1 MALILLIITLLVQV
15 GVFMAGTG
23 NAFVI
28 QRDDLQLLFDV
39 VIARG
44 YMPVG
49 PTVRDG
55 AIVYDELCCVQD
67 LPEGWTEEQDAG
79 IYRLK
84 CRNDKSLFG
93 FNNGPHSWKQYLF
106 PPRTKLWEGTKSE
119 DGGFT
124 VNEAE
129 DTKKPFAF
137 IAVRSC
143 DLHAIEVQDK
153 LFMSKYHP
161 DPLYTGRRTKGLII
175 VVNCGQA
182 AKTCFCTSMNTGPRA
197 QGGYDLALTEILD
210 GDDHYFV
217 ADPGSP
223 NGLSLLAD
231 IPHTKASREHIVA
244 ADKCTARAQAQMGRK
259 IDITD
264 IKELLY
270 RNYSNQ
276 RWDALEQRC
285 LACGNCTMACPT
297 CFCSKVEDVTD
308 LTGNH
313 AERWREWDSC
323 FTMDFSYIH
332 GGSVRPT
339 TRSRY
344 RQWLVHKLATW
355 LEQFGTSGCVGC
367 GRCITWCPVGIDLTE
382 EVRLI
387 RESEK
392 GKEAPDG

>member
-1 MALILLIITLLVQV
+1 MTT
-15 GVFMAGTG
+15 TG
-23 NAFVI
+23 NPFVI
-28 QRDDLQLLFDV
+28 KRDDLQALFDA

-44 YMPVG
+44 YVPVG
-49 PTVRDG
+49 PTVREG
-55 AIVYDELCCVQD
+55 VIAYDELRHVQD
-67 LPEGWTEEQDAG
+67 LPEGWTEDQDAG
-79 IYRLK
+79 AYRLK
-84 CRNDKSLFG
+84 RRDDRALFG
-93 FNNGPHSWKQYLF
+93 FNNGPHSWKKYLF
-106 PPRTKLWEGTKSE
+106 PPKAKLWEGNRTA

-124 VNEAE
+124 VHEAE
-129 DTKKPFAF
+129 DTEKPFAF
-137 IAVRSC
+137 IGVRAC

-153 LFMSKYHP
+153 VFMNERHP
-161 DPLYTGRRTKGLII
+161 DPLYAGRRGKALVI

-197 QGGYDLALTEILD
+197 EGGYDLALTEILD

-217 ADPGSP
+217 AEPDSTDGAA
-223 NGLSLLAD
+223 LLAN
-231 IPHTKASREHIVA
+231 IPHTVA
-244 ADKCTARAQAQMGRK
+244 DIDDIAAAKKCTKRAEEQMGRK
-259 IDITD
+259 IDISD
-264 IKELLY
+264 IKDLLY
-270 RNYSNQ
+270 RNYDNK
-276 RWDALEQRC
+276 RWEALEKRC

-323 FTMDFSYIH
+323 FTMDFSQLH

-339 TRSRY
+339 IRSRY

-355 LEQFGTSGCVGC
+355 LDQFGTSGCVGC

-387 RESEK
+387 RESET
-392 GKEAPDG
+392 GEEAGDG

>member
-1 MALILLIITLLVQV
+1 MTD
-15 GVFMAGTG
+15 TDK
-23 NAFVI
+23 AFVI
-28 QRDDLQLLFDV
+28 KRDDLQSLFDV

-49 PTVRDG
+49 PTVREG
-55 AIVYDELCCVQD
+55 AIVYDELRRVQD
-67 LPEGWTEEQDAG
+67 LPEGWAEDQDAG
-79 IYRLK
+79 TYRLK
-84 CRNDKSLFG
+84 RRDDKALFG
-93 FNNGPHSWKQYLF
+93 FNNGPHSWKKYLF
-106 PPRTKLWEGTKSE
+106 PPRAKLWEGEKTE
-119 DGGFT
+119 NGGFT

-129 DTKKPFAF
+129 DTQNPFAF
-137 IAVRSC
+137 IGVRSC
-143 DLHAIEVQDK
+143 DLHAMQVQDRV
-153 LFMSKYHP
+153 FMNEKYP
-161 DPLYTGRRTKGLII
+161 DPLYSRRREQALVI

-210 GDDHYFV
+210 GDDHYFL
-217 ADPGSP
+217 AEPGSTD
-223 NGLSLLAD
+223 GFSLLAE
-231 IPHTKASREHIVA
+231 IPHTEAGNDNVA
-244 ADKCTARAQAQMGRK
+244 AAGECTKRAEEQMGRK
-259 IDITD
+259 IDISD

-270 RNYSNQ
+270 RNYNNE
-276 RWDALEQRC
+276 RWDALEKRC

-308 LTGNH
+308 LTGDH

-344 RQWLVHKLATW
+344 RQWLVHKLGTW
-355 LEQFGTSGCVGC
+355 LDQFGTSGCVGC
-367 GRCITWCPVGIDLTE
+367 GRCIIWCPVGIDLTE

-387 RESEK
+387 RDSEK
-392 GKEAPDG
+392 DKETANG

>member
-1 MALILLIITLLVQV
+1 MADTDTAFIIE
-15 GVFMAGTG
+15 
-23 NAFVI
+23 
-28 QRDDLQLLFDV
+28 RDDLQALFDLL
-39 VIARG
+39 IERG
-44 YMPVG
+44 YAPVG

-55 AIVYDELCCVQD
+55 AIVYDELRGVGD
-67 LPEGWTEEQDAG
+67 LPEGWTEDQDAG
-79 IYRLK
+79 TYRLK
-84 CRNDKSLFG
+84 RRDDMALFG
-93 FNNGPHSWKQYLF
+93 FNNGPHSWKKYLF
-106 PPRTKLWEGTKSE
+106 PPRAKVWEGERAE

-124 VNEAE
+124 VREAE
-129 DTKKPFAF
+129 DTQKPFAF
-137 IAVRSC
+137 IGVRSC
-143 DLHAIEVQDK
+143 DLHAIQVQDRV
-153 LFMSKYHP
+153 FMNENHP
-161 DPLYTGRRTKGLII
+161 DPLYTRRREKALVI

-197 QGGYDLALTEILD
+197 ERGFDLALTEILD

-217 ADPGSP
+217 AEPGSTD
-223 NGLSLLAD
+223 GFSLLAE
-231 IPHTKASREHIVA
+231 IPHTEADRDNIA
-244 ADKCTARAQAQMGRK
+244 AARNSTKRAEEQMGRK
-259 IDITD
+259 IDISD

-270 RNYSNQ
+270 RNYDNE
-276 RWDALEQRC
+276 RWDALEKRC

-308 LTGNH
+308 LTGDH

-355 LEQFGTSGCVGC
+355 LDQFGTSGCVGC

-392 GKEAPDG
+392 DKETAHG

>member
-1 MALILLIITLLVQV
+1 MTKADK
-15 GVFMAGTG
+15 
-23 NAFVI
+23 AFVI
-28 QRDDLQLLFDV
+28 KRNDLQTLFGV
-39 VIARG
+39 LIERG
-44 YMPVG
+44 YVPVG

-55 AIVYDELCCVQD
+55 VIVYDQLRGVED

-79 IYRLK
+79 TYRLK
-84 CRNDKSLFG
+84 RRDDAALFG
-93 FNNGPHSWKQYLF
+93 FNNGPHSWKKYLF
-106 PPRTKLWEGTKSE
+106 PPKTMLWEGERAE

-124 VNEAE
+124 VREAE
-129 DTKKPFAF
+129 DMEKPFAF
-137 IAVRSC
+137 IGVRSC
-143 DLHAIEVQDK
+143 DLHAIQVQDRV
-153 LFMSKYHP
+153 FMNEKHP
-161 DPLYTGRRTKGLII
+161 DPLYTARRNKALII

-197 QGGYDLALTEILD
+197 DSGFDLALTEILD
-210 GDDHYFV
+210 GDNHYFV
-217 ADPGSP
+217 AEPGSTD
-223 NGLSLLAD
+223 GFSLLAE
-231 IPHTKASREHIVA
+231 IPHTEAGNDNVA
-244 ADKCTARAQAQMGRK
+244 AAQDYTKRAEEQMGRV
-259 IDITD
+259 IDISD

-270 RNYSNQ
+270 RNYDNE
-276 RWDALEQRC
+276 RWDELEKRC

-323 FTMDFSYIH
+323 YTMDFSYIH

-355 LEQFGTSGCVGC
+355 LDQFGTSGCVGC

-382 EVRLI
+382 EVHLI
-387 RESEK
+387 RDSEK
-392 GKEAPDG
+392 EKETANG

>member
-1 MALILLIITLLVQV
+1 MAN
-15 GVFMAGTG
+15 TG
-23 NAFVI
+23 KAFIVN
-28 QRDDLQLLFDV
+28 RGELQSLFDA

-55 AIVYDELCCVQD
+55 AIVYDELRHVHD
-67 LPEGWTEEQDAG
+67 LPEGWTEDQDAG
-79 IYRLK
+79 TYRLK
-84 CRNDKSLFG
+84 RRDDDALFG
-93 FNNGPHSWKQYLF
+93 FNNGPHSWKKYLF
-106 PPRTKLWEGTKSE
+106 PPRSKLWEGKKTE

-124 VNEAE
+124 VKEAE
-129 DTKKPFAF
+129 DTEKPFAF
-137 IAVRSC
+137 IGVRAC
-143 DLHAIEVQDK
+143 DLHAIQVQDK
-153 LFMSKYHP
+153 VFMSDHHP
-161 DPLYTGRRTKGLII
+161 DPLYAGRRGKAL
-175 VVNCGQA
+175 VVAFNCGQA

-197 QGGYDLALTEILD
+197 EGGFDLALTEVLD

-217 ADPGSP
+217 AEPGSTD
-223 NGLSLLAD
+223 GFSLLAE
-231 IPHTKASREHIVA
+231 IPHTEAGKDNVA
-244 ADKCTARAQAQMGRK
+244 AALECTKRAEEQMGRK
-259 IDITD
+259 INISD

-270 RNYSNQ
+270 RNYDNQ
-276 RWDALEQRC
+276 RWDALEKRC

-308 LTGNH
+308 LTGDH

-355 LEQFGTSGCVGC
+355 QDQFATSGCVGC

-387 RESEK
+387 REREK
-392 GKEAPDG
+392 D

>member
-1 MALILLIITLLVQV
+1 MAN
-15 GVFMAGTG
+15 TG
-23 NAFVI
+23 KAFIVS
-28 QRDDLQLLFDV
+28 RGELQSLFDA

-44 YMPVG
+44 FMPVG

-55 AIVYDELCCVQD
+55 AIVYDELRHVQD
-67 LPEGWTEEQDAG
+67 LPEGWTEDQDAG
-79 IYRLK
+79 TYRLK
-84 CRNDKSLFG
+84 RRDGKALFG
-93 FNNGPHSWKQYLF
+93 FNNGPHSWKKYLF
-106 PPRTKLWEGTKSE
+106 PPRSKLWQGEKTE

-124 VNEAE
+124 VEDAE
-129 DTKKPFAF
+129 DTEKPFAF
-137 IAVRSC
+137 IGVRAC
-143 DLHAIEVQDK
+143 DLHAIQVQDK
-153 LFMSKYHP
+153 VFMSDQHP
-161 DPLYTGRRTKGLII
+161 DPLYAGRRGKALVI

-182 AKTCFCTSMNTGPRA
+182 AKTCFCASMNTGPRA
-197 QGGYDLALTEILD
+197 EGGFDLALTEVLD
-210 GDDHYFV
+210 GEDHYFV
-217 ADPGSP
+217 AEPGSTD
-223 NGLSLLAD
+223 GFSLLAD
-231 IPHTKASREHIVA
+231 VSHTEADKDNVA
-244 ADKCTARAQAQMGRK
+244 AALECTARAEQQMGRK
-259 IDITD
+259 IDVSGV
-264 IKELLY
+264 KELLY
-270 RNYSNQ
+270 RNYDNE
-276 RWDALEQRC
+276 RWDALEKRC

-308 LTGNH
+308 LTGDH

-355 LEQFGTSGCVGC
+355 QDQFATSGCVGC

-392 GKEAPDG
+392 D

>member
-1 MALILLIITLLVQV
+1 MTR
-15 GVFMAGTG
+15 TDK
-23 NAFVI
+23 AFVI
-28 QRDDLQLLFDV
+28 KRDDLQSLFDV

-49 PTVRDG
+49 PTVREG
-55 AIVYDELCCVQD
+55 AIVYDELRRVQD
-67 LPEGWTEEQDAG
+67 LPEGWTEDQDAG
-79 IYRLK
+79 TYRLK
-84 CRNDKSLFG
+84 RRDDKALFG
-93 FNNGPHSWKQYLF
+93 FNNGPHSWKKYLF
-106 PPRTKLWEGTKSE
+106 PPRSKLWEGKKTD

-124 VNEAE
+124 VKEAE
-129 DTKKPFAF
+129 DTEKPFAF
-137 IAVRSC
+137 IGVRAC

-153 LFMSKYHP
+153 VFMSNHHP
-161 DPLYTGRRTKGLII
+161 DPLYAGRRGKALVI

-182 AKTCFCTSMNTGPRA
+182 GKTCFCTSMNTGPRA
-197 QGGYDLALTEILD
+197 EGGFDLALTEILD

-217 ADPGSP
+217 AEPGSTD
-223 NGLSLLAD
+223 GFSLLAE
-231 IPHTKASREHIVA
+231 IPHTA
-244 ADKCTARAQAQMGRK
+244 AGRDNIAAALERTKRAEEQMGRK
-259 IDITD
+259 VDISD

-270 RNYSNQ
+270 RNYDND
-276 RWDALEQRC
+276 RWDALEKRC

-308 LTGNH
+308 LSGDH

-323 FTMDFSYIH
+323 FTMDFSHIH

-355 LEQFGTSGCVGC
+355 LDQFGTSGCVGC

-387 RESEK
+387 REGEK
-392 GKEAPDG
+392 DREAENG